1 MNIETAILSKL
12 IFLSC
17 LHSGLFFLYLHLKSF
32 KIFHIIFLIL
42 IYFFLTGL
50 INFFFWENNY
60 KTFYIFNASLIT
72 ITYFE
77 LSVILEKYFFRDF
90 LGNSLPYL
98 INYIISLTLMINV
111 AYFTLM
117 IVYNVFG

>member
-1 MNIETAILSKL
+1 MNIETVILSKL

-17 LHSGLFFLYLHLKSF
+17 LHSGLVFIYLHLKSF

-42 IYFFLTGL
+42 IYFFFTWL

-60 KTFYIFNASLIT
+60 KTFYLFNASLLT

-77 LSVILEKYFFRDF
+77 FSIILEKYFLRDF
-90 LGNSLPYL
+90 LENSLPYQ
-98 INYIISLTLMINV
+98 INYIISLTLMINA

>member
-1 MNIETAILSKL
+1 MNIETVILSKL

-17 LHSGLFFLYLHLKSF
+17 LHSGLVFIYLHLKSL

-42 IYFFLTGL
+42 SYFFFTWL

-60 KTFYIFNASLIT
+60 KTFYLFNASLLT

-77 LSVILEKYFFRDF
+77 FSIILEKYFLRDF
-90 LGNSLPYL
+90 LENSLPYH
-98 INYIISLTLMINV
+98 INYIISLTLMINA

-117 IVYNVFG
+117 IIYNVFG

>member
-1 MNIETAILSKL
+1 MNIESVILSKL

-32 KIFHIIFLIL
+32 KIFHVIFLI
-42 IYFFLTGL
+42 L

-77 LSVILEKYFFRDF
+77 FSIILEKYFFRDF
-90 LGNSLPYL
+90 LENSLPYL
-98 INYIISLTLMINV
+98 INYIISLTLMINA

-117 IVYNVFG
+117 IVYNIFG